1 METSSE
7 QKPFVPASSVE
18 YALHSIVSREILR
31 RDGGSVT
38 LFAFDAGQQ
47 LSEHTTSFD
56 ALLSVVEGSATVFIN
71 RQEYAVSEGESIR
84 LPAGLPHAVRAD
96 KSFKMMLTMV
106 R

>member
-18 YALHSIVSREILR
+18 YARHSIVSREILR

-71 RQEYAVSEGESIR
+71 RNMLSAKVSRYNYRPGC
-84 LPAGLPHAVRAD
+84 H
-96 KSFKMMLTMV
+96 MLCV
-106 R
+106 PINLSK

>member
-1 METSSE
+1 METSSV

-18 YALHSIVSREILR
+18 YARHSIVSREILR

-84 LPAGLPHAVRAD
+84 LPAGLPHTVRAD